1 MAVGFFTFDVWLSHS
16 LKGVTAKDIEYFE
29 FRIFKNEEYLSEDNE
44 DMPDNLWDVQLVG
57 INSTAKRP
65 VFTTENNFCTFEAD
79 PDWDD
84 PVEIVSDCVLKY
96 LSDGTCADVL
106 LGTPEG
112 IYVSM
117 PELSDRRE
125 KI

>member
-1 MAVGFFTFDVWLSHS
+1 MAVGFFTFDMWLSHS
-16 LKGVTAKDIEYFE
+16 LKGAGAENIEYFE
-29 FRIFKNEEYLSEDNE
+29 FRIFKNEEYLSEGSE

-57 INSTAKRP
+57 INSAAKRP

-96 LSDGTCADVL
+96 LSDGACAEVL
-106 LGTPEG
+106 LGTPDG

-117 PELSDRRE
+117 PELSERRE